1 MYDLMKES
9 IIDILFKNLG
19 KFYSGKKMAEILG
32 ISSVAVW
39 KRVKNLINE
48 GYEIEA
54 VPKLGYRLS
63 DHPTRLWPSG
73 YDIKKTK
80 WLPNTILFQ
89 KKVSST
95 MDTARNCYKNGSRV
109 IALAREQ
116 TAGRGRHGNKW
127 FSPTDSG
134 IYMSVAVKPNLLLIR
149 SLPLINIAACAAVH
163 KLLKERYRIDTKI
176 KWPNDIYYNSKKICG
191 ILIESETEGNSITYI
206 AIGIG
211 LDLKENE
218 NYGSLSE
225 NGSYI
230 NPIELVSLLTGELD
244 KQLDNITNNHSSLLS
259 YWKSNNNTIGKK
271 ILIDD
276 SGTKISGYAKD
287 IDENG
292 YLIVMDTYKEK
303 KVISGEIV
311 FLEGVN
317 EKRER

>member
-1 MYDLMKES
+1 
-9 IIDILFKNLG
+9 
-19 KFYSGKKMAEILG
+19 
-32 ISSVAVW
+32 
-39 KRVKNLINE
+39 
-48 GYEIEA
+48 
-54 VPKLGYRLS
+54 
-63 DHPTRLWPSG
+63 
-73 YDIKKTK
+73 
-80 WLPNTILFQ
+80 
-89 KKVSST
+89 
-95 MDTARNCYKNGSRV
+95 
-109 IALAREQ
+109 
-116 TAGRGRHGNKW
+116 
-127 FSPTDSG
+127 
-134 IYMSVAVKPNLLLIR
+134 
-149 SLPLINIAACAAVH
+149 
-163 KLLKERYRIDTKI
+163 
-176 KWPNDIYYNSKKICG
+176 
-191 ILIESETEGNSITYI
+191 LIESETEGNSITYI

-317 EKRER
+317 GKTRTMN